1 MKMVKNITVLALITT
16 CAFAGIGF
24 HMATNYSDMDADAM
38 SVDTSYGVTYGLS
51 GTTGVGYDS
60 KLGMVMYF
68 ATPIAATLRMGWTP
82 PTGDG
87 DGSSTDDLATS
98 TSIGMG
104 YTWWKGGDAL
114 KTSLTTNFDY
124 VMAPSSTDEAVQK
137 TNSTNLSIVVG
148 FGF

>member
-16 CAFAGIGF
+16 YAFAGIGF

-82 PTGDG
+82 PKGDG

-124 VMAPSSTDEAVQK
+124 VMSPSSTDEAVQK